1 MRRSGFLN
9 KNSAQ
14 SLIQIVLGYGCLKD
28 FGKNFLMTGVD
39 GQTKNGVKT
48 LYIKLTHVVKI
59 WETRTLD
66 TPNISAKKRLTQQ
79 DGDGSM
85 S

>member
-1 MRRSGFLN
+1 MAKTN
-9 KNSAQ
+9 
-14 SLIQIVLGYGCLKD
+14 
-28 FGKNFLMTGVD
+28 
-39 GQTKNGVKT
+39 NGVKT
-48 LYIKLTHVVKI
+48 FYIKLTHVVKI
-59 WETRTLD
+59 WETRASE